1 MKNKFNSFKSL
12 KLQQVQGMSN
22 QSKIIAFPVNNNS
35 DSSALSQQHREFL
48 PPQLVSLKK
57 VDSEWG
63 EQERKRDKY
72 SYGTGANFNA
82 AKPHYSLGKALAK
95 KGECEKAIYSYRKAL
110 ELECSSAEI
119 YQSLGDTLVK
129 TGDLDEAVRVYQ
141 KAIELQ
147 PNLWEVHHN
156 LGDIWHGQE
165 RLDEAVVAY
174 RLATELNPDFC
185 WSHNNLG
192 DVLIKQEKWE
202 EAAVA
207 YARAIELNPGFHWS
221 HYNLADAL
229 VRLERWEEAIGAY
242 RRAIDLNSDLPGV
255 QEKFESALQNQSG
268 LSADKAL
275 DFYRKVLHQNP
286 DNIQLYHQALALKSN
301 NTELYFALA
310 QALEKQGEIEQSV
323 IFYNIALQQEQEG
336 DIAENATVFLF
347 PDYRQTNPYQTLLYS
362 HRPESWI
369 IKTGNIDEAI
379 QELKSQE
386 NCSESKKI
394 VFHLHWTSFILAPA
408 KTTEAA
414 EALKNDFLQK
424 LFEFLLN
431 SGILIWTVHNI
442 LPHDCHYQRQEIAL
456 RTAIAAMASKIHIH
470 SEKSLVEIEEVF
482 PIPREKVQIIHHG
495 HYVGFYQNH
504 VSRDTARK
512 RFGFQPE
519 DTVFLFMGQI
529 RPYKGIDDLL
539 SAFVEVQKEFPNA
552 HLLIAGKPV
561 HPIKKG
567 AIAGKAKLFPNIT
580 VVEESL
586 PDEELQWFF
595 NAADAVVLPYRKI
608 LTSGSVLTALSFNR
622 PAIAPNVGMIA
633 EIVRDGYNGFLYQ
646 LGNVKSL
653 AQAMSK
659 MAQINSETRDK
670 LFKQSLDSIESLT
683 WKCAAQRLLS
693 SVSPAVKFEE
703 IAIESEV
710 VKCQIWNPLNTN
722 LQRNDQVAI
731 LILNYN
737 CTEDVVKLVASIENS
752 QFQHFQIFILDNQ
765 SPNIEFNELVCLFN
779 KHTIIRT
786 SKNLGYAGGNNVGIQ
801 YVKQFGFD
809 WVWILNPDTTIKPD
823 TLETLVRAAET
834 RKDISIYGSVICWTQ
849 NPEIV
854 WFGGGIVKLTNQE
867 FQTYHLY
874 NGQHKSLIPDQ
885 IYDVDY
891 VTGASIFCRTK
902 IFDEVGL
909 IPEHYF
915 LYFEETDWC
924 LRAREKGHRIAMIPP
939 SQLYHSK
946 KSQVG
951 VLPTKIY
958 FYYYIRGSVLF
969 MLKYFS
975 QNRSLIQISIQD
987 KFIQPWLEKIA
998 KSDPKQVGYFTALA
1012 QQALED
1018 GFAGVTGPVD
1028 LLRVFEEQKSRSPA
1042 EISHP
1047 LNGCLEIVN
1056 EQKISGWV
1064 WNKSQPL
1071 ERLEITIRI
1080 DGKAYTNALA
1090 DRYIEE
1096 LKQQGCGDGNYG
1108 FEVKTPHSLF
1118 DSHLHNVEVFVDNF
1132 LLSSNAPNTIQFDPR
1147 PSKYKG
1153 RIDGIEDKK
1162 LKGWALDE
1170 NNPHQTMVVQIL
1182 DGTQVI
1188 LEAECNVERA
1198 DLRKAGYENDRAGFL
1213 IPLPVAYCDGKNY
1226 SLSLKI
1232 LGTEEVLCTRSIKMS
1247 TDKYPLMSVNSMEE
1261 MFGWLYYYREIS
1273 MVHPGNR
1280 NSIYLQQLEAWTHQL
1295 AKGFAKR
1302 SQSHL
1307 VSIIMPAY
1315 NRAKTIQTA
1324 MESVVAQSY
1333 GNWELIITDDGSS
1346 DNTVEIVQKFI
1357 EEHQTDRINLIQ
1369 LRSNGGVSK
1378 ARNEA
1383 MKRARGDIFA
1393 YLDSDNTWEPDFLL
1407 IMTNALVDSQ
1417 WAKVAYCGD
1426 RIWQHYPGNTTLP
1439 GALEISAI
1447 RLGHFNKSLIENRN
1461 YIDLNV
1467 FVHWRE
1473 IYDQLGGFREDMRR
1487 LVDWEL
1493 IVRYTAFSI
1502 PKFIP
1507 ALLANY
1513 HMGLCE
1519 NQITKVENYNNN
1531 LHKMQQTLSRIQLIE
1546 SSSTASPLERKSP
1559 GNLLTSEVQTQIV
1572 IVGGDRDID
1581 SLMLCLQAIAVNTV
1595 LEGVKIVVYLS
1606 GSNRLRAN
1614 QITERFQEKADIEVR
1629 YGPSSLCSDVLASA
1643 TKQLP
1648 ENSTMVLLSCEAIV
1662 SAGWLPSL
1670 AKAAA
1675 SREDI
1680 ALVVSRDIRAKND
1693 VLAQKLV
1700 PYANNINDIDI
1711 ALYPAGKFPISP
1723 DFDASQLLIEISQPQ
1738 SFCWYFSQQF
1748 IERLDWERLAGME
1761 DIAWQ
1766 ECVATIART
1775 LNKMRIVYT
1784 PMSRVY
1790 HASYF
1795 R

>member
-1 MKNKFNSFKSL
+1 
-12 KLQQVQGMSN
+12 MSN
-22 QSKIIAFPVNNNS
+22 QSKIIAFPVKNHS
-35 DSSALSQQHREFL
+35 DSSALSQEDREL
-48 PPQLVSLKK
+48 LHPQLVSLKK
-57 VDSEWG
+57 VDSESG
-63 EQERKRDKY
+63 EQERKREKH
-72 SYGTGANFNA
+72 SYGSVGDNFNA

-95 KGECEKAIYSYRKAL
+95 KGECDKAIYSYRKAL
-110 ELECSSAEI
+110 EIDSHSAEI
-119 YQSLGDTLVK
+119 YQSLGDALVK
-129 TGDLDEAVRVYQ
+129 NCELDEAVIVYK

-147 PNLWEVHHN
+147 PSLWKVHHN
-156 LGDIWHGQE
+156 LGDILQE
-165 RLDEAVVAY
+165 QGMLDEAVAAY
-174 RLATELNPDFC
+174 RLAIKLNPDFC

-207 YARAIELNPGFHWS
+207 YGRAIELNPDFHWS
-221 HYNLADAL
+221 HYNLGEAL
-229 VRLERWEEAIGAY
+229 VELERWEEAIGAY
-242 RRAIDLNSDLPGV
+242 RRAIELKSDLPCV
-255 QEKFESALQNQSG
+255 YEKLGEALQKQSG
-268 LSADKAL
+268 PFADKAI
-275 DFYRKVLHQNP
+275 DFYRQALHENP
-286 DNIQLYHQALALKSN
+286 DDVQLYHQALALQSN
-301 NTELYFALA
+301 NPELYLGLG
-310 QALEKQGEIEQSV
+310 QALEKQGEIEQSI
-323 IFYNIALQQEQEG
+323 IFQNIGLQQEQES
-336 DIAENATVFLF
+336 DITENTTVFLF
-347 PDYRQTNPYQTLLYS
+347 PDYRKTNPYQTLLYS
-362 HRPESWI
+362 HKPENCV

-386 NCSESKKI
+386 NSSEPRKLI
-394 VFHLHWTSFILAPA
+394 FHLHWTSFVLAPA
-408 KTTEAA
+408 NTPETA

-424 LFEFLLN
+424 LLEFLLKG
-431 SGILIWTVHNI
+431 GILMWTVHNI
-442 LPHDCHYQRQEIAL
+442 LPHDCHYQQQEIAL

-470 SEKSLVEIEEVF
+470 SEKSLPEIEEVF

-495 HYVGFYQNH
+495 HYLGFYQNH

-512 RFGFQPE
+512 RFGFQPK
-519 DTVFLFMGQI
+519 DIVFLFLGQI

-539 SAFVEVQKEFPNA
+539 SAFVEIQKDFPNA

-567 AIAGKAKLFPNIT
+567 AIAAKAKLFPNIT
-580 VVEESL
+580 VIEESL
-586 PDEELQWFF
+586 PDDELQWFF
-595 NAADAVVLPYRKI
+595 NAADAVVFPYRKI

-622 PAIAPNVGMIA
+622 PVIAPNVGMIA
-633 EIVRDGYNGFLYQ
+633 EIVRDEYNGFIYQ

-653 AQAMSK
+653 AKAMSK
-659 MAQINSETRDK
+659 MAQINPEIQEN
-670 LFKQSLDSIESLT
+670 LFKQSLEGIKFLT
-683 WKCAAQRLLS
+683 WNCTVKSLLS
-693 SVSPAVKFEE
+693 KITSGIKSEE
-703 IAIESEV
+703 IAIETEV
-710 VKCQIWNPLNTN
+710 VKCQIWNFLKTNTP
-722 LQRNDQVAI
+722 RNGQVAI

-737 CTEDVVKLVASIENS
+737 CTEDVVKLIVSIEQS
-752 QFQHFQIFILDNQ
+752 QFQQFQICIVDNQ
-765 SPNIEFNELVCLFN
+765 SPNIDLNELVSLFN

-809 WVWILNPDTTIKPD
+809 FVWILNPDTIVKPD
-823 TLETLVRAAET
+823 TLASLVRAAET
-834 RKDISIYGSVICWTQ
+834 HKDISIYGSVICWTQ

-854 WFGGGIVKLTNQE
+854 WFGGGVVKLSNQE

-874 NGQHKSLIPDQ
+874 NGQHKNLIPDQ

-909 IPEHYF
+909 IPERYF

-924 LRAREKGHRIAMIPP
+924 LRAREKGHRIAIIPS

-975 QNRSLIQISIQD
+975 QNHSLIESSIQN
-987 KFIQPWLEKIA
+987 KFIQPWLEKIG
-998 KSDPKQVGYFTALA
+998 KSAPKQVAYFTALA

-1018 GFAGVTGPVD
+1018 GLADVTGPVD
-1028 LLRVFEEQKSRSPA
+1028 LLCIFKKQKTLT
-1042 EISHP
+1042 EINHP
-1047 LNGCLEIVN
+1047 LDGCLEIIN
-1056 EQKISGWV
+1056 EQKITGWV

-1071 ERLEITIRI
+1071 EHLEITIRI
-1080 DGKAYTNALA
+1080 DGKAYINALA
-1090 DRYIEE
+1090 DRYVEE
-1096 LKQQGCGDGNYG
+1096 LKQRGCGDGNYG
-1108 FEVKTPHSLF
+1108 FEVKTPNSLF
-1118 DSHLHNVEVFVDNF
+1118 DSHLHTIEVFVDNF
-1132 LLSSNAPNTIQFDPR
+1132 PIGSNAPNTVQFEPR
-1147 PSKYKG
+1147 PFKYKG

-1170 NNPHQTMVVQIL
+1170 NNPHQTIAVQIL

-1188 LEAECNVERA
+1188 LEAECNVERI

-1213 IPLPVAYCDGKNY
+1213 LPLPVAYCDGKNY

-1232 LGTEEVLCTRSIKMS
+1232 LGTEEVICTRSVKMP
-1247 TDKYPLMSVNSMEE
+1247 TDKYPLMSADSMEK
-1261 MFGWLYYYREIS
+1261 MFEWLYHYREIS
-1273 MVHPGNR
+1273 MVHPENR
-1280 NSIYLQQLEAWTHQL
+1280 NSIYLQQIEAWTHQL
-1295 AKGFAKR
+1295 VKGFAKR
-1302 SQSHL
+1302 PQNHL

-1333 GNWELIITDDGSS
+1333 GNWELIIADDGSS
-1346 DNTVEIVQKFI
+1346 DNTVEVVQKFI
-1357 EEHQTDRINLIQ
+1357 EKHQADGIILIQ

-1407 IMTNALVDSQ
+1407 IMMNALVDAQ

-1426 RIWQHYPGNTTLP
+1426 RIWQHYPGNTTLN

-1467 FVHWRE
+1467 FVHWRD

-1493 IVRYTAFSI
+1493 IVRYTAVAV
-1502 PKFIP
+1502 PKFVP

-1531 LHKMQQTLSRIQLIE
+1531 LHKMQETLSRIGQIE
-1546 SSSTASPLERKSP
+1546 CSSNASSLENKNHRNS
-1559 GNLLTSEVQTQIV
+1559 LSLEVQTQI
-1572 IVGGDRDID
+1572 IIIGGDRDID
-1581 SLMLCLQAIAVNTV
+1581 SLMLCLQAIAVNTA
-1595 LEGVKIVVYLS
+1595 LEGIKIVVYLS

-1614 QITERFQEKADIEVR
+1614 QITEHFQEKADIEVR
-1629 YGPSSLCSDVLASA
+1629 YSASCLFSDVVASA
-1643 TKQLP
+1643 TQQLP
-1648 ENSTMVLLSCEAIV
+1648 ENSTMVLLSCEAIA

-1670 AKAAA
+1670 RNAAM
-1675 SREDI
+1675 SRDDI
-1680 ALVVSRDIRAKND
+1680 ALVVPRDIRPKND
-1693 VLAQKLV
+1693 ALAHKLV
-1700 PYANNINDIDI
+1700 PYANNLNDIDI
-1711 ALYPAGKFPISP
+1711 ALSPAAKILTNP
-1723 DFDASQLLIEISQPQ
+1723 DFDATQLLIEVSQFQ
-1738 SFCWYFSQQF
+1738 SFCLYFNQQF

-1761 DIAWQ
+1761 NTDWQ
-1766 ECVATIART
+1766 KCVATIAT
-1775 LNKMRIVYT
+1775 SLNKLRIVYT
-1784 PMSRVY
+1784 PMSRVF

>member
-1 MKNKFNSFKSL
+1 
-12 KLQQVQGMSN
+12 MSN
-22 QSKIIAFPVNNNS
+22 QSNIIAFPPVNNHS
-35 DSSALSQQHREFL
+35 HSSALLQQSPEVL

-57 VDSEWG
+57 VESESG
-63 EQERKRDKY
+63 EQERKRDKH
-72 SYGTGANFNA
+72 SYGSVEANFKA
-82 AKPHYSLGKALAK
+82 AQPHYSLGKALAK
-95 KGECEKAIYSYRKAL
+95 KGEREKAIYSYRKAL
-110 ELECSSAEI
+110 ELDSSSSEI

-129 TGDLDEAVRVYQ
+129 NGDLDEAVIVYQ

-147 PNLWEVHHN
+147 PTLWEVHHS
-156 LGDIWHGQE
+156 LGDIWQGQG
-165 RLDEAVVAY
+165 RLDEAVAAY
-174 RLATELNPDFC
+174 RLAIELNPDFC

-192 DVLIKQEKWE
+192 DSLIKQEKWE
-202 EAAVA
+202 EAIAA
-207 YARAIELNPGFHWS
+207 YGRAIELNPDFHWS
-221 HYNLADAL
+221 HYNLGEAL
-229 VRLERWEEAIGAY
+229 VELERWEEAIVAY
-242 RRAIDLNSDLPGV
+242 RRAIELNSELPCVYQKLGD
-255 QEKFESALQNQSG
+255 ALQKQSG
-268 LSADKAL
+268 LSADKVL
-275 DFYRKVLHQNP
+275 DFYRQALHKNP
-286 DNIQLYHQALALKSN
+286 DDVQLYHQALALQSN
-301 NTELYFALA
+301 NPELYLGLA
-310 QALEKQGEIEQSV
+310 QALEKQGEIEQSI
-323 IFYNIALQQEQEG
+323 IFHNIGWQQEQESNL
-336 DIAENATVFLF
+336 AENATVFLF
-347 PDYRQTNPYQTLLYS
+347 PDYCKTNPYQTLLYS
-362 HRPESWI
+362 HKPEKCVV
-369 IKTGNIDEAI
+369 KTGNIDEAI

-386 NCSESKKI
+386 NSSEPRKLI
-394 VFHLHWTSFILAPA
+394 FHLHWTSFVLAPA
-408 KTTEAA
+408 NTPEAA

-424 LFEFLLN
+424 LFEFLLKG
-431 SGILIWTVHNI
+431 GILIWTVHNI
-442 LPHDCHYQRQEIAL
+442 LPHDCHYQQQEITL
-456 RTAIAAMASKIHIH
+456 RTAIAAMASKIHVH
-470 SEKSLVEIEEVF
+470 SEKSLAEIEEVF

-519 DTVFLFMGQI
+519 DTVFLFLGQI

-539 SAFVEVQKEFPNA
+539 SAFVEIQKEFPNA

-567 AIAGKAKLFPNIT
+567 AIAAKAKLFPNIT

-586 PDEELQWFF
+586 PDDELQWFF
-595 NAADAVVLPYRKI
+595 NAADAVVFPYRKI

-622 PAIAPNVGMIA
+622 PVIAPNVGMIA
-633 EIVRDGYNGFLYQ
+633 EIVRDEYNGFLYQ

-659 MAQINSETRDK
+659 MAQINPQTREK
-670 LFKQSLDSIESLT
+670 FFKQSLASIESLT
-683 WKCAAQRLLS
+683 WDCAGQRLLS
-693 SVSPAVKFEE
+693 NITPVVKIDD
-703 IAIESEV
+703 IAIEAEV
-710 VKCQIWNPLNTN
+710 VKCQIWNHLEGKN
-722 LQRNDQVAI
+722 QRTGQVAI

-737 CTEDVVKLVASIENS
+737 CTEDTLKLVQSIEES
-752 QFQHFQIFILDNQ
+752 SFQHKKVFILDNH
-765 SPNIEFNELVCLFN
+765 SPNIDFNELVSAFT
-779 KHTIIRT
+779 KYTIIRT

-801 YVKQFGFD
+801 YAKQFGFD
-809 WVWILNPDTTIKPD
+809 FVWILNPDTTVKPD
-823 TLETLVRAAET
+823 TLKNLVLAAET
-834 RKDISIYGSVICWTQ
+834 HKDISIYGSVICWTQ

-854 WFGGGIVKLTNQE
+854 WFGGGIVKLNNQE
-867 FQTYHLY
+867 FHTYHLY

-885 IYDVDY
+885 IYEVDY

-909 IPEHYF
+909 IPERYF

-924 LRAREKGHRIAMIPP
+924 LRAREKGHRIAMIPS

-946 KSQVG
+946 KSQAG

-975 QNRSLIQISIQD
+975 QNHSLIQSSIQD
-987 KFIQPWLEKIA
+987 KFIQPWVEKIG
-998 KSDPKQVGYFTALA
+998 KSDPKQVAYFTALA
-1012 QQALED
+1012 QKALED

-1028 LLRVFEEQKSRSPA
+1028 LLRVFEEQKPLT
-1042 EISHP
+1042 EINHP
-1047 LNGCLEIVN
+1047 LDGCLEIVN

-1071 ERLEITIRI
+1071 ERLEITICI
-1080 DGKAYTNALA
+1080 DGKVYTNALA

-1096 LKQQGCGDGNYG
+1096 LKQRGCGDGNYG
-1108 FEVKTPHSLF
+1108 FEVKMPNSLF

-1132 LLSSNAPNTIQFDPR
+1132 QLNSNALNTVQFEPR
-1147 PSKYKG
+1147 PFKYKG

-1170 NNPHQTMVVQIL
+1170 NNPHQTIAVEIL

-1188 LEAECNVERA
+1188 LEAECNLERA

-1213 IPLPVAYCDGKNY
+1213 LPLPVAYCDGKNY

-1232 LGTEEVLCTRSIKMS
+1232 LGTEEVVCTRSVKMA
-1247 TDKYPLMSVNSMEE
+1247 TDKYPLMSADSMEE
-1261 MFGWLYYYREIS
+1261 MFGWLYHYREIS
-1273 MVHPGNR
+1273 MVHPENR

-1295 AKGFAKR
+1295 VKGFAKR
-1302 SQSHL
+1302 PQNYL

-1324 MESVVAQSY
+1324 MESVLAQSY
-1333 GNWELIITDDGSS
+1333 GNWELIVADDGSS
-1346 DNTVEIVQKFI
+1346 DNTVEVVQKFI
-1357 EEHQTDRINLIQ
+1357 DEHQADRITLIQ

-1407 IMTNALVDSQ
+1407 IMMNSLVDAQ

-1439 GALEISAI
+1439 TASEISTI
-1447 RLGHFNKSLIENRN
+1447 RLGYFNKSLIENRN

-1473 IYDQLGGFREDMRR
+1473 IYDRLGGFREDMRR

-1493 IVRYTAFSI
+1493 IVRYTAFAV
-1502 PKFIP
+1502 PKFVP

-1531 LHKMQQTLSRIQLIE
+1531 LHKMQQTLSQIGQIE
-1546 SSSTASPLERKSP
+1546 CFSKASPIENKTH
-1559 GNLLTSEVQTQIV
+1559 GNWLTSEGQTQIV

-1595 LEGVKIVVYLS
+1595 LECVKIVVYLS

-1629 YGPSSLCSDVLASA
+1629 YSASSLFSDVVASA
-1643 TKQLP
+1643 TKELP
-1648 ENSTMVLLSCEAIV
+1648 ENSTMVLLSCEAIA
-1662 SAGWLPSL
+1662 SAGWLSSL
-1670 AKAAA
+1670 RKAAM
-1675 SREDI
+1675 SRDDI
-1680 ALVVSRDIRAKND
+1680 ALVVSRDIRSKND
-1693 VLAQKLV
+1693 PLANKLV
-1700 PYANNINDIDI
+1700 PYANNLNDIDI
-1711 ALYPAGKFPISP
+1711 ALSPAAKVPIDP
-1723 DFDASQLLIEISQPQ
+1723 DFEVSHLLIKISQFQ
-1738 SFCWYFSQQF
+1738 CFCLYFNRQF
-1748 IERLDWERLAGME
+1748 IERLDWEKISGME
-1761 DIAWQ
+1761 DIDWQ
-1766 ECVATIART
+1766 QCVATIAIN

-1784 PMSRVY
+1784 PMSRVF